1 MKTLVIKTLATAT
14 GLAML
19 SVAPALAQPPHNSA
33 AERGYGSPSSQ
44 HVTRDPNDVIVRGKV
59 VGRDPDPFIR
69 WSLERGYG
77 MQGSQ
82 D

>member
-1 MKTLVIKTLATAT
+1 MKTLVIKTFATAA

-19 SVAPALAQPPHNSA
+19 SVAPALAQPPHGSA
-33 AERGYGSPSSQ
+33 AEYGY
-44 HVTRDPNDVIVRGKV
+44 VTRDPNDAIVRGKV

-69 WSLERGYG
+69 WSLQRGYE
-77 MQGSQ
+77 MQRSQ